1 MIQVLILDAQSLH
14 REALGSLLAHVD
26 DISVVTDSRE
36 FAARSGA
43 RGKAETDVMVIDQ
56 AAMSGATDII
66 DAVRKKLPGLRTL
79 VLGDTAEASVALALF
94 DAGVDGYLTKQDD
107 KGTLVAA
114 IRQVAG
120 GGRYVSPAVGWRIA
134 VNLLQ
139 AGPPTDVH

>member
-26 DISVVTDSRE
+26 DISVVSDSRE
-36 FAARSGA
+36 FAARSRPCGQI
-43 RGKAETDVMVIDQ
+43 EVDVIVIDQ
-56 AAMSGATDII
+56 AALSGAVGII
-66 DAVRKKLPGLRTL
+66 DAVRKQLPGLRTL

-107 KGTLVAA
+107 KGTLLAA

-120 GGRYVSPAVGWRIA
+120 GGRYVCPAVGWRIA

-139 AGPPTDVH
+139 ADPPTGVH